1 MIIGRKPKV
10 LIGVPTYAGKNYCL
24 TEFIE
29 GLWLLNTD
37 GFDVR
42 VLIVDNTDDGGKNA
56 KYIEELS
63 GFTVHHLDC
72 SRCEYVNQKL
82 EWSHNYLREAAL
94 KMNADYLFHI
104 ESDLVLPPN
113 ALHELYVTN
122 EQIVSGCYSLNTGAA
137 RVPIP
142 HIASDMLR
150 NHPARGQIMLSPTLL
165 WRQFVK
171 SGKQEVSLAGVG
183 VMLIH
188 RNVLRDVP
196 FRSEKFSDF
205 APDSY
210 WSTDVNQRGY
220 KIFVNNDVYAYHMN
234 DTGWGAEIGFITNKS
249 INYTYG

>member
-1 MIIGRKPKV
+1 MINGRKPKV
-10 LIGVPTYAGKNYCL
+10 LIGTPTYAGKNYCL

-56 KYIEELS
+56 KHIEELS

-72 SRCEYVNQKL
+72 SKAKYVNQRL

-94 KMNADYLFHI
+94 KMNADYLFHV

-113 ALHELYVTN
+113 ALHILYATN
-122 EQIVSGCYSLNTGAA
+122 EQVVSGCYALNTGAS
-137 RVPIP
+137 RYPIP
-142 HIASDMLR
+142 HDGGDMLKR
-150 NHPARGQIMLSPTLL
+150 HAARGYIMLSPALL
-165 WRQFVK
+165 WRQFLK
-171 SGKQEVSLAGVG
+171 SGKQETSLAGVG

-196 FRSEKFSDF
+196 FRSEEMDGYGC
-205 APDSY
+205 DTY
-210 WSTDVNQRGY
+210 WSVDVHQRGY
-220 KIFVNNDVYAYHMN
+220 KIYVNNDVFAYHVN
-234 DTGWGAEIGFITNKS
+234 DTGWGKELEFATNKT
-249 INYTYG
+249 IYYTYG